1 MCRQVRRLKLRQHV
15 QSGSEIA
22 AIIQVLTNT
31 LDVICAEEI
40 DNSYEVKQKLVNKIS
55 ELLDKI

>member
-1 MCRQVRRLKLRQHV
+1 M
-15 QSGSEIA
+15 QSANEIA

-31 LDVICAEEI
+31 LDVICAEEV

-55 ELLDKI
+55 ELIDKI